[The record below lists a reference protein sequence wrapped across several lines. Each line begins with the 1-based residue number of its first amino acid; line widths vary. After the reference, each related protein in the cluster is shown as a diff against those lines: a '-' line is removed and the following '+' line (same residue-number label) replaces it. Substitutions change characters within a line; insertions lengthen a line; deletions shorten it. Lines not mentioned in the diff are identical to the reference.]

1 MTDVP
6 VVVIGGYLGAG
17 KTTFINRVLVS
28 ARDRITVIVND
39 FGSVNIDAS
48 LIRNASGDT
57 IELTNGCVCCSVGD
71 DLVGAMY
78 GIVDS
83 SPRPDLVIIETS
95 GVADPRI
102 ASSYAHIPGL
112 RAGAIMVMVDA
123 TQLDRQLANRMVSGT
138 VTRQIEAADVLL
150 VTKLATDTNSGTD
163 KGTTGVPFDG
173 IASRVRS
180 MNGSAPIV
188 NADGFDPLLLTAIEP
203 RMVRAQ
209 AQHGTA
215 HSSRTE
221 HITARDRDEVLA
233 SLGSLGPAVVRAKGI
248 VATRHGNL
256 LAERVGNHCTA
267 APTDLPPTDGIVV
280 ISTGGDD
287 APEF

>member
-102 ASSYAHIPGL
+102 ASSYAHIPGS
-112 RAGAIMVMVDA
+112 REGAVIVMVDA
-123 TQLDRQLANRMVSGT
+123 SQLERQLSDRMLSAT
-138 VTRQIEAADVLL
+138 VARQITAADVLV
-150 VTKLATDTNSGTD
+150 VTKLGPAAGPDTAMPSTGAT
-163 KGTTGVPFDG
+163 FDG
-173 IASRVRS
+173 IAARVRG
-180 MNGSAPIV
+180 MNPSAPVV
-188 NADGFDPLLLTAIEP
+188 NADDFDPSLLTATEP
-203 RMVRAQ
+203 VASRGSADHLTPHSTRTERPSPG
-209 AQHGTA
+209 GTA
-215 HSSRTE
+215 DALSWLR
-221 HITARDRDEVLA
+221 
-233 SLGSLGPAVVRAKGI
+233 SLEPAVVRAKGI
-248 VATRHGNL
+248 VATPEGNL
-256 LAERVGNHCTA
+256 LVERVGHRCTA
-267 APTDLPPTDGIVV
+267 VRTDLPPTGEVVV
-280 ISTGGDD
+280 ISVG
-287 APEF
+287 AVHPPPA